1 MERHL
6 NFFFSKKSIRV
17 IYRFHF
23 LDVEPY
29 LYIFFSKKSMKVI
42 YRFHLLDME
51 PHLPLVGGLPRLL
64 HRLHL
69 HLKPCRQV
77 IVIVIAIGIAIV
89 IVFVVVFVIVIV
101 IIFVTTFFSTGPTWA
116 PQLPR
121 LQSWAPSQSTWWER
135 WSLRYDHYDQYII
148 NLGRCWT

>member
-1 MERHL
+1 MEPHL
-6 NFFFSKKSIRV
+6 NFFFSKKSIR
-17 IYRFHF
+17 
-23 LDVEPY
+23 
-29 LYIFFSKKSMKVI
+29 VI

-77 IVIVIAIGIAIV
+77 PAIGIAHVNAIV

-101 IIFVTTFFSTGPTWA
+101 IIFVTTFFSTGLT
-116 PQLPR
+116 
-121 LQSWAPSQSTWWER
+121 
-135 WSLRYDHYDQYII
+135 
-148 NLGRCWT
+148 